1 MKPEALLLDVG
12 IGRRALDDSDMRISE
27 LAVGPL
33 ERAAQQSTVEAFGLL
48 MGETRQHRDP
58 GPDRLAAAGGAD
70 AYVFGYPL
78 VTMEVT
84 RRVMTNVAALQ
95 GNRADQAN
103 RLPAPTGKFILMLR
117 MYWPSEQNP
126 SILDG

>member
-1 MKPEALLLDVG
+1 
-12 IGRRALDDSDMRISE
+12 
-27 LAVGPL
+27 LATQPQNL
-33 ERAAQQSTVEAFGLL
+33 QPIAAI
-48 MGETRQHRDP
+48 
-58 GPDRLAAAGGAD
+58 GAD

-103 RLPAPTGKFILMLR
+103 WLPAPTGKFILMLR

-126 SILDG
+126 SILDGS